1 MEGSTTLIL
10 AKRSPNSP
18 VHKLTENLCCNPL
31 GIILLDFPLSRY
43 EGCDNWN
50 NLPGKIATHQKTVSV
65 TRSVDQHHFGLL
77 TIDKILS

>member
-18 VHKLTENLCCNPL
+18 VHKLTENLWE
-31 GIILLDFPLSRY
+31 IILLDFPLPRY

-50 NLPGKIATHQKTVSV
+50 NLTGKIATHQKTVSV
-65 TRSVDQHHFGLL
+65 TRSVEHRFGLL
-77 TIDKILS
+77 TIDKTLA